1 MSEVAVIAHP
11 NLAEASSLSTGVI
24 LIIDDEAA
32 IRESLQTLLEME
44 GYQVETA
51 ATAQQGLICIGE
63 HAFDLVLLDLALP
76 DRNGIDLL
84 QSS

>member
-1 MSEVAVIAHP
+1 MSEVAVIPHP
-11 NLAEASSLSTGVI
+11 PASETSPLSTGTI

-32 IRESLQTLLEME
+32 IRESLQTLLKME

-51 ATAQQGLICIGE
+51 ASAQQGLACIGE

-76 DRNGIDLL
+76 DRNGLDL
-84 QSS
+84 